1 MRRTMMIGLVFA
13 LAISLAGCSVL
24 SAAQSSASSS
34 KGPLSQDGANS
45 LSVAA
50 QLAVGTLKLEEAG
63 QALSAK
69 QAADLLPLWKAYR
82 NLSQDSSAAPLELQ
96 GLTEQITETLAKEQV
111 AAIAAMKL
119 TQDDLAAE
127 MQALGISMQ
136 GASTGS
142 SSSPAQGQAAGAAGG
157 GAGAGAPEAGPGAG
171 GVPGM
176 GPGDQAA
183 GAARTGTSQAG
194 AGTSGG
200 SAISP
205 LLLNVLVRL
214 LQAKAQ
220 VAG

>member
-1 MRRTMMIGLVFA
+1 MRKTMMIGLVFA
-13 LAISLAGCSVL
+13 LALSLAGCSVVNG
-24 SAAQSSASSS
+24 AQSSAPSS

-82 NLSQDSSAAPLELQ
+82 KLSQDSSAAPLELQ

-119 TQDDLAAE
+119 TQEDLAAE
-127 MQALGISMQ
+127 MQALGISTQ

-142 SSSPAQGQAAGAAGG
+142 SSGSAQGQAGQAAGG
-157 GAGAGAPEAGPGAG
+157 ASGAGAPEGGPGMG

-183 GAARTGTSQAG
+183 GAARTTPSQTG
-194 AGTSGG
+194 ARASVG

-205 LLLNVLVRL
+205 LLLNALVRL